1 VGAYD
6 VETAM
11 AEARARWADHV
22 RAVSAPLTAW
32 MLERLD
38 LQPGQSVLD
47 IAAGVGDPGF
57 EVAELVGRSG
67 QLISTD
73 ISVPAV
79 DLARRRSR
87 ALGLA
92 NVRFQVMDAQRMG
105 LPSESVDRALC
116 RWGFMLMPD
125 PRAALAET
133 RRVVRAGG
141 QLVLAVWGPG
151 AENPWAGRVRRAL
164 EILGRISPFDQSA
177 PGGMFSLP
185 DEPTIRPLLDRAGWR
200 MLELAEIRLTWRYRD
215 FEAYWAYASE
225 TAGEAGSILAE
236 MSAPELAT
244 VRGIVEEGS
253 REFRDSEGYRYPALS
268 LGVLAG

>member
-1 VGAYD
+1 MSVYD
-6 VETAM
+6 VETVM

-38 LQPGQSVLD
+38 VRPGQSVLD

-73 ISVPAV
+73 ISAAAV
-79 DLARRRSR
+79 DLGRRRSR

-92 NVRFQVMDAQRMG
+92 NVRFRVMDAQRMD
-105 LPSESVDRALC
+105 LPTESVDRALC

-125 PRAALAET
+125 PLAALAET
-133 RRVVRAGG
+133 RRVVRPGG
-141 QLVLAVWGPG
+141 RLVLAVWGPG
-151 AENPWAGRVRRAL
+151 AENPWTGRIRRAL
-164 EILGRISPFDQSA
+164 EKLGMISPIDPSA

-185 DEPTIRPLLDRAGWR
+185 DEPTIRALLDRAGWR
-200 MLELAEIRLTWRYRD
+200 MLDLAEIRLTWRYRD
-215 FEAYWAYASE
+215 FEGYWAYASE
-225 TAGEAGSILAE
+225 TAGELVSIIAA
-236 MSAPELAT
+236 MSPAELAS
-244 VRGIVEEGS
+244 VRRIVEEGS
-253 REFRDSEGYRYPALS
+253 REFKDNEGYRYPALS
-268 LGVLAG
+268 LGVVAG